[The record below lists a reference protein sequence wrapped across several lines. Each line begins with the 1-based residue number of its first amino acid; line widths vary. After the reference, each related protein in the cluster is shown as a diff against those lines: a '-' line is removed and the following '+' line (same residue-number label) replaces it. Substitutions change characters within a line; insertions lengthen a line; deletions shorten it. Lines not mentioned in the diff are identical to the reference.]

1 MRVAQPEAWSQRRWV
16 WLAPHVALVV
26 TWVLVVWV
34 FLPVSEFEWLLFYR
48 ITFVFF
54 TDLEGGGAAVSAVL
68 DSAGGDWP

>member
-1 MRVAQPEAWSQRRWV
+1 M
-16 WLAPHVALVV
+16 